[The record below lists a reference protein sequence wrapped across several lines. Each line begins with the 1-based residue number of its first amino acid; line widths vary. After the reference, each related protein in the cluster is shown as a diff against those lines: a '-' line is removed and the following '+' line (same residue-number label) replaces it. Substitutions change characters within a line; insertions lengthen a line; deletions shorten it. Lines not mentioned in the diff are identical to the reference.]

1 MPLFQVQSMAMELLI
16 KLLVIYGYMPAEPGQ
31 MLEQSKDLRD
41 LPAPPEQMAQLVS
54 LAQQVTRVPQVLLD
68 LMEQPDQLVLTALL
82 D

>member
-1 MPLFQVQSMAMELLI
+1 MPLSQVRPMATELLI

-54 LAQQVTRVPQVLLD
+54 LAQQVTRVPLD
-68 LMEQPDQLVLTALL
+68 LTEQQAAQDLTARQA
-82 D
+82 